1 MGALEAEVERLQ
13 VAIDAVVPADD
24 FPSASE
30 AGGLRFWSLITGSER
45 PDSADRKGTCTGG
58 IGIFDDVVNDLGAG
72 PVDLH
77 PRRPAWQWRSG
88 GRRHDRERVH
98 ATTATAYCT
107 SPENDVP
114 SSGQHQAGT
123 CRMGTDPATSV
134 TDPYGGLAIRTSSRT
149 SWSGSATAG
158 GRANTTGTTRTRT
171 RWELTR
177 TSRCPRSPSHPNE
190 RPGTVAG

>member
-45 PDSADRKGTCTGG
+45 PDSADRKGSCTGG

-107 SPENDVP
+107 SPENEVP

-134 TDPYGGLAIRTSSRT
+134 TDPYGQISD
-149 SWSGSATAG
+149 
-158 GRANTTGTTRTRT
+158 
-171 RWELTR
+171 
-177 TSRCPRSPSHPNE
+177 HPNL
-190 RPGTVAG
+190 RAIDGSLHVTNGGVTRY